1 VGPRA
6 VRAADARGPD
16 VRTHHRR
23 HGEITPDGTVYPI
36 GGIQDKVIAAQ
47 RAGATIF
54 LAPTKNM
61 EELAGVDTGDMQV
74 IPVATF
80 DDALQAL
87 RQGLPTS

>member
-1 VGPRA
+1 M
-6 VRAADARGPD
+6 
-16 VRTHHRR
+16 
-23 HGEITPDGTVYPI
+23 
-36 GGIQDKVIAAQ
+36 IAAQ

-54 LAPTKNM
+54 LAPKKNM

-87 RQGLPTS
+87 RQGASTS